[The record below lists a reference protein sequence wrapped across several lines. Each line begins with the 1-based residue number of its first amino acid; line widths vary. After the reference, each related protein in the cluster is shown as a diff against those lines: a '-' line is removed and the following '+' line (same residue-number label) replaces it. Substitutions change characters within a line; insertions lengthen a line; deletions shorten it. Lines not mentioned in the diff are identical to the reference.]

1 MSRETEDKVSRDEYW
16 PTDEDDSAF
25 IIRAR
30 LARMARQ
37 NGPKK
42 AKIPNR
48 TWLAKISIQ
57 SSSTDTVFHECT
69 GVLLNARYVLTA
81 ARCVCNVSLLDCS
94 DRPSDQN
101 AIWTAGGNRPQ
112 EKIKVDFFVLS
123 NESKPL
129 ASFSGRRAIVYNGYV
144 EEKSV
149 GDVALIELN
158 TTKGVPR

>member
-1 MSRETEDKVSRDEYW
+1 MSRKTEEKVSRDEYW

-25 IIRAR
+25 IMRAR

-57 SSSTDTVFHECT
+57 NSSSEFHECT

-81 ARCVCNVSLLDCS
+81 ARCVCNVGILDCS

-112 EKIKVDFFVLS
+112 EKIKVDFFAFS
-123 NESKPL
+123 NTSKPIV
-129 ASFSGRRAIVYNGYV
+129 SYSGRRAIVYNGYV
-144 EEKSV
+144 EETSV

-158 TTKGVPR
+158 TTNGVPR